1 MKQSVASAARYGISA
16 SADVMRWTVTNMR
29 RSAKIISQREKIM
42 NKYFALVLGVA
53 NAVCIVVNIANQKWD
68 ILVLNI
74 IACVLCLG
82 NFMASD

>member
-1 MKQSVASAARYGISA
+1 
-16 SADVMRWTVTNMR
+16 
-29 RSAKIISQREKIM
+29 M
-42 NKYFALVLGVA
+42 NKYFSLVLGIA
-53 NAVCIVVNIANQKWD
+53 DAVCIVVNIINQKWD

>member
-1 MKQSVASAARYGISA
+1 MS
-16 SADVMRWTVTNMR
+16 
-29 RSAKIISQREKIM
+29 
-42 NKYFALVLGVA
+42 KYFLLALSIV
-53 NAVCIVVNIANQKWD
+53 NAVCIVVNIINQNWD

>member
-1 MKQSVASAARYGISA
+1 VKQNAASAVRNRIPA
-16 SADVMRWTVTNMR
+16 SADVMIWTVMNMR
-29 RSAKIISQREKIM
+29 RNVKIISQREKIM
-42 NKYFALVLGVA
+42 NKYFALVLSIA
-53 NAVCIVVNIANQKWD
+53 NAGCIVVNIINQKWD

>member
-1 MKQSVASAARYGISA
+1 MNEYFTLFLGI
-16 SADVMRWTVTNMR
+16 AD
-29 RSAKIISQREKIM
+29 
-42 NKYFALVLGVA
+42 
-53 NAVCIVVNIANQKWD
+53 AVCIVVNIINQKWD

>member
-1 MKQSVASAARYGISA
+1 
-16 SADVMRWTVTNMR
+16 
-29 RSAKIISQREKIM
+29 M
-42 NKYFALVLGVA
+42 NKYFSLALGVA
-53 NAVCIVVNIANQKWD
+53 NAVCIVVNIINQKWD

>member
-1 MKQSVASAARYGISA
+1 MS
-16 SADVMRWTVTNMR
+16 
-29 RSAKIISQREKIM
+29 
-42 NKYFALVLGVA
+42 KYFSLVLDIA
-53 NAVCIVVNIANQKWD
+53 DAVCIVVNIINQKWD

>member
-1 MKQSVASAARYGISA
+1 
-16 SADVMRWTVTNMR
+16 
-29 RSAKIISQREKIM
+29 M
-42 NKYFALVLGVA
+42 NEYFTLVLGIV
-53 NAVCIVVNIANQKWD
+53 NAAYIVVNIINQKWD

>member
-1 MKQSVASAARYGISA
+1 MS
-16 SADVMRWTVTNMR
+16 
-29 RSAKIISQREKIM
+29 
-42 NKYFALVLGVA
+42 KYFSLGLGVA
-53 NAVCIVVNIANQKWD
+53 NAVCSVVIISNQNWD

>member
-1 MKQSVASAARYGISA
+1 MS
-16 SADVMRWTVTNMR
+16 
-29 RSAKIISQREKIM
+29 
-42 NKYFALVLGVA
+42 KYFSLVLGIA
-53 NAVCIVVNIANQKWD
+53 DAVCIVVNIITQKWD

>member
-1 MKQSVASAARYGISA
+1 MKTMS
-16 SADVMRWTVTNMR
+16 
-29 RSAKIISQREKIM
+29 
-42 NKYFALVLGVA
+42 KYFSLVLGIA
-53 NAVCIVVNIANQKWD
+53 DAVCIVVNIINQKWD